1 MQTIVNQAQTN
12 AVIERDAET
21 YLAVHQALD
30 ESVSDALLTEREVDV
45 RERTR
50 QVVATEVAPRAA
62 EVDRSHEFAH
72 ESYQALARAGLGGLT
87 FPERL
92 GGTGDS
98 HVAYAVAMEEITAG
112 CAATSLIYMTQTHA
126 AFPILY
132 AAGDGALAERYIPG
146 LLDGSAY
153 GSMAITEPG
162 AGSDVAGMKSRAI
175 AVPGEDTYVVSG
187 SKTFITTGD
196 RADVV
201 VCFVTTDPARGREGV
216 TAFVLEKGMDGFTT
230 GNPFQKMGMHGSS
243 TAELFFSEV
252 RVPATHRLGA
262 EGSGWGIVMASVGKS
277 RISAAA
283 QGVGI
288 ARNAYARTVMALHG
302 IHGSRLPDDV
312 AFALAQMRGDILQ
325 ARLLLL
331 TTAREIDAVAQP
343 STAHVGMMKQ
353 VCTDL
358 GWKVSL
364 AATDL
369 LGGYGDLAEFGVE
382 RCLRD
387 SMVTRI
393 YDGTNDVQRLLIGR
407 DTQRRFK
414 ELA

>member
-1 MQTIVNQAQTN
+1 MQTVVNQAQAN
-12 AVIERDAET
+12 AAIERDADT
-21 YLAVHQALD
+21 YLAVHRALD
-30 ESVSDALLTEREVDV
+30 ESVSDALLTERELEV
-45 RERTR
+45 RDRTR
-50 QVVATEVAPRAA
+50 QVVAAEVAPRAA
-62 EVDRSHEFAH
+62 EVDRTHEFAH
-72 ESYQALARAGLGGLT
+72 EGYQALAKAGLGGLT

-132 AAGDGALAERYIPG
+132 AGGESALAEKYIPG

-162 AGSDVAGMKSRAI
+162 AGSDVAGMTSRAVQ
-175 AVPGEDTYVVSG
+175 VPGEDAYVLSG

-201 VCFVTTDPARGREGV
+201 VCFVTTDPSRGRDGV
-216 TAFVLEKGMDGFTT
+216 SAFVLDKGMEGFTT

-243 TAELFFSEV
+243 TAELFFSDV
-252 RVPATHRLGA
+252 RIPAGQRLGA
-262 EGSGWGIVMASVGKS
+262 EGGGWGIVMASVGKS

-283 QGVGI
+283 QGIGI
-288 ARNAYARTVMALHG
+288 ARNAYARTLMALRG
-302 IHGSRLPDDV
+302 IHGFRLPDDV
-312 AFALAQMRGDILQ
+312 AFALAEMRGEILQ

-331 TTAREIDAVAQP
+331 TTAREIDAVDQP

-358 GWKVSL
+358 GWKVSV
-364 AATDL
+364 AAMNL
-369 LGGYGDLAEFGVE
+369 LGAYGDLADFGVE
-382 RCLRD
+382 RSLRD
-387 SMVTRI
+387 SKVTRI

-414 ELA
+414 EFA